1 MIVFDL
7 KCSRDHVFE
16 AWFGS
21 TAAYDAQ
28 RDKGQVRCP
37 LCDDHDVCKAVMAPA
52 IASKGNSRPERSGKV
67 SPEAAKAAV
76 TALAV
81 FQAEALKTSKWVGDR
96 FAERARAMH
105 LGEVTSGAIYGE
117 ASVAEAR
124 ALLDDG
130 VPIAPLLL
138 PVVPPNKVN

>member
-28 RDKGQVRCP
+28 RAKGQVRCP
-37 LCDDHDVCKAVMAPA
+37 FCDDHDVAKAVMAPA

-67 SPEAAKAAV
+67 SPEAEKAVV
-76 TALAV
+76 TALAA
-81 FQAEALKTSKWVGDR
+81 FQAEVLKTSKWVGDR
-96 FAERARAMH
+96 FADRARAMH
-105 LGEVTSGAIYGE
+105 LGEERSGAIYGE

-124 ALLDDG
+124 ALIDDG